1 MGESIKERRAR
12 TRKAG
17 KCQMCE
23 SKVPLKDQYTVTN
36 DLEQGRPIKRKNAAR
51 KGAEA
56 ASHYC
61 GECADRRVKQKQAW
75 LNARAKRL
83 AKGSA

>member
-36 DLEQGRPIKRKNAAR
+36 DLKAGEVVKRKNAGA
-51 KGAEA
+51 KGKET

-61 GECADRRVKQKQAW
+61 AECVERRVKQKQVW

>member
-1 MGESIKERRAR
+1 MGESIKERRVR

-23 SKVPLKDQYTVTN
+23 SGVPLKDQYTLTN
-36 DLEQGRPIKRKNAAR
+36 DLDKGVVVKRKNATR

-61 GECADRRVKQKQAW
+61 GACAERRVKQKQAW
-75 LNARAKRL
+75 LNARARRL

>member
-23 SKVPLKDQYTVTN
+23 SKVPLKDQYTVHN
-36 DLEQGRPIKRKNAAR
+36 DLEKGIVRKHRNAAR
-51 KGAEA
+51 KGAET

-61 GECADRRVKQKQAW
+61 GECVERRVKQKQAW
-75 LNARAKRL
+75 LDARAKRL

>member
-23 SKVPLKDQYTVTN
+23 SKVPLKEQYTVHN
-36 DLEQGRPIKRKNAAR
+36 DLGNGTVHKRKNAAR
-51 KGAEA
+51 KGAET

-61 GECADRRVKQKQAW
+61 AECVERRVKQKQAW
-75 LNARAKRL
+75 LNARARRL
-83 AKGSA
+83 AKGPA

>member
-23 SKVPLKDQYTVTN
+23 ASVSLKDQYTVTN
-36 DLEQGRPIKRKNAAR
+36 DLDKGAVVLRRDAAR

-61 GECADRRVKQKQAW
+61 GECAERRVKQKQAW
-75 LNARAKRL
+75 LSSRAKRM
-83 AKGSA
+83 AKESA